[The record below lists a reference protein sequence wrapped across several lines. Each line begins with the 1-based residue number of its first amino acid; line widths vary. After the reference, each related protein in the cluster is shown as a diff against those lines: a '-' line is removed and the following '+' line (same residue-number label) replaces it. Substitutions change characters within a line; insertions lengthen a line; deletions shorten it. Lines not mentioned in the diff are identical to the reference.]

1 MKNCL
6 SILSEGWNR
15 LDNVRIITVE
25 SLYEWLKSEGK
36 QDYEIVLP
44 IYFNSNRKKTGFL
57 TGLSENNLRFYD
69 EEHLICIE

>member
-1 MKNCL
+1 MRR
-6 SILSEGWNR
+6 WDR